1 MLFFNHLNVCKS
13 LQACIYRINEHTS
26 SSVFLSKW
34 NPNFKKKN
42 KKKYKYLSHSDPNN
56 FGIV

>member
-26 SSVFLSKW
+26 SSVFLSINEIQTLKTRI
-34 NPNFKKKN
+34 KKI
-42 KKKYKYLSHSDPNN
+42 YLSHSDPNN